1 MVSGACTSSG
11 RPNTKLL
18 EPESLMTLATK
29 GTYLNE
35 LHYSL
40 NKDIRVGAGGAQPHC
55 RTPCH
60 KEHPPEDISYLGE
73 QPSGCAFRLTE
84 SWGHG
89 SSASVTP

>member
-35 LHYSL
+35 LHYPL
-40 NKDIRVGAGGAQPHC
+40 NKDIRVGGGALSHIAG
-55 RTPCH
+55 RRAIRNT
-60 KEHPPEDISYLGE
+60 HPKTS
-73 QPSGCAFRLTE
+73 LT
-84 SWGHG
+84 
-89 SSASVTP
+89 